1 MLCKA
6 QDWDADSSKWGQH
19 KASTISHLLRI
30 DGFSYG
36 LSSAGGGEHILNAS
50 KTSTG
55 PSWRMIL
62 DFSGEKNSR
71 KRSLSL
77 GGQSGNPGST
87 QYMGFVDEWL
97 DQSYHSFVMEDSS
110 FFRKE
115 PAFTK
120 TVLLP

>member
-1 MLCKA
+1 M
-6 QDWDADSSKWGQH
+6 
-19 KASTISHLLRI
+19 RI

-62 DFSGEKNSR
+62 DFSGEKIQGR
-71 KRSLSL
+71 GHYP

-97 DQSYHSFVMEDSS
+97 DQSYHSFVMEDYA
-110 FFRKE
+110 FFEKNQ
-115 PAFTK
+115 AFTK
-120 TVLLP
+120 TTLLP